1 MSFFIRTFMTLLM
14 ITTLSS
20 CSYLLTPSV
29 EPVITQLE
37 QGQYKL
43 DPEHTTVL
51 FKVQH
56 LGLSTYVGRFN
67 EMSASLNFEPN
78 KMAQSTLQA
87 KVQSNSVDVNNES
100 LEDTLRG
107 SSWFNA
113 EQFPEVVLKTL
124 SVTPTEKENEFQF
137 NAELTLLGVTKPVTL
152 NATFHGGANNMLTGF
167 YTLGFSATGSIK
179 RSDFGMD
186 QYIPMVGDKVDVE
199 IYAEFQKVE
208 D

>member
-1 MSFFIRTFMTLLM
+1 MSRCIKIYWTLTIM
-14 ITTLSS
+14 AVLSG

-29 EPVITQLE
+29 EPQITQLE
-37 QGQYKL
+37 KGQYQL

-67 EMSASLNFEPN
+67 DMSASLNFEPN
-78 KMAQSTLQA
+78 KMAQSSLQA
-87 KVQSNSVDVNNES
+87 KVQTNSVDVNNKS

-107 SSWFNA
+107 DSWFHT
-113 EQFPEVVLKTL
+113 EQFPEAVLKTL
-124 SVTPTEKENEFQF
+124 SVTPTDKDNQFQF

-186 QYIPMVGDKVDVE
+186 QYIPMVGDRVDIE
-199 IYAEFQKVE
+199 IYAEFQKV
-208 D
+208 DD